1 MDNRT
6 FRADD
11 KLNQL
16 NDRDDM
22 WGPLLFLRP
31 ARHQVLTP
39 TRALV
44 ISGALGTFYG
54 MLGNVVLGL
63 LARTGAGYKPSVV
76 MMPALL
82 TAMYFV
88 CGQLSL
94 VAAWNRRARLLLRR
108 NDWAEITGRPLPPPR
123 DDEQAAE

>member
-1 MDNRT
+1 MDNRI

-22 WGPLLFLRP
+22 WGPLLFMRP
-31 ARHQVLTP
+31 QRHQLVTP
-39 TRALV
+39 VRGLLIA
-44 ISGALGTFYG
+44 GALGTFYG

-63 LARTGAGYKPSVV
+63 LARSGAGYKPSVL
-76 MMPALL
+76 MMPLLL

-88 CGQLSL
+88 CAQLSL
-94 VAAWNRRARLLLRR
+94 FAAWNRRARLLSRR
-108 NDWAEITGRPLPPPR
+108 LDWAEITGRPLAPPR

>member
-11 KLNQL
+11 KLNDFSDQ
-16 NDRDDM
+16 DAM

-31 ARHQVLTP
+31 ERHQAMGPLRVL
-39 TRALV
+39 AL
-44 ISGALGTFYG
+44 AAMLGVFYG

-63 LARTGAGYKPSVV
+63 LARAGSTGKPSVL
-76 MMPALL
+76 MMPMLL

-88 CGQLSL
+88 CAQLSI
-94 VAAWNRRARLLLRR
+94 VPAWNRRSRSISRQMGWAQLTRR
-108 NDWAEITGRPLPPPR
+108 PSLPP
-123 DDEQAAE
+123 DDQQATR